1 MSRAVGPAYP
11 SAVTLGAI
19 PDDTDT
25 MRVLT
30 TLLRV
35 RPRSVTELRMI
46 RTLPST
52 DLDEILSRLAEAG
65 FVRIDGDQLEV
76 HSPDRVLESQA
87 TALADLTSL
96 LPALSEEWQ
105 RGRAGQTSVE
115 VEFVHGHE
123 EQWRAWARYA
133 AEHPPR
139 APLNLYP
146 TLDVLRDVIAPEVEQ
161 VMAGYRAGLRARA
174 VVVGASVITDADRAV
189 IETLVRAGMEIRLA
203 RQLDSW
209 AYADPG
215 VLSALPVHW
224 GEHPPTSIMIVRDPS
239 ITAVV
244 SAYAELV
251 WSAATPY
258 AEPVAEWTDVLRML
272 TLGMSDTAIASAQG
286 TSIRT
291 VQRRIADAM
300 AHYRVGSRFELGV
313 AWGSGSGQ
321 QVGER

>member
-1 MSRAVGPAYP
+1 VPGTVPPAYP
-11 SAVTLGAI
+11 SAVSLGAI
-19 PDDTDT
+19 HDDTGA

-35 RPRSVTELRMI
+35 RPRTVTELRMI

-52 DLDEILSRLAEAG
+52 GLEEILARLAEAG
-65 FVRIDGDQLEV
+65 FVRIDGDLLEV
-76 HSPDRVLESQA
+76 HPPDRVLESRA
-87 TALADLTSL
+87 SALADLTAL

-105 RGRAGQTSVE
+105 RGQAGHTRVDVE
-115 VEFVHGHE
+115 LVHGHE

-133 AEHPPR
+133 AETPPR

-161 VMAGYRAGLRARA
+161 VIAGYRAGLRARA
-174 VVVGASVITDADRAV
+174 VVVGAVVVTDDDRAV

-209 AYADPG
+209 VYADPG
-215 VLSALPVHW
+215 VLSAIPVNW
-224 GEHPPTSIMIVRDPS
+224 GEHPPTTIMIVRDPS

-244 SAYAELV
+244 SAYAEQV
-251 WSAATPY
+251 WAAATPY
-258 AEPVAEWTDVLRML
+258 AEPVAEWADVLRML
-272 TLGMSDTAIASAQG
+272 ALGMSDSAIASAQG

-291 VQRRIADAM
+291 VQRRIAEAM
-300 AHYRVGSRFELGV
+300 AHYRVGSRFELGL
-313 AWGSGSGQ
+313 AWGSGAGQ
-321 QVGER
+321 QVGEG